1 MIKTIKIVFSVLA
14 FMLVSLTTNA
24 QFKKGDKI
32 LEGTISYAKATGA
45 DGLYSL
51 NPTLG
56 TFLTDR
62 FAVGI
67 SGEVGKTATQKI
79 SGLGL
84 YGRCYVFTLGNKCHV
99 FSQLSLSSSK
109 VKAGSTETKITNANV
124 GMGANYFVTKKLALA
139 AHLTSLVDYTDAGST
154 STFTVGLSEVSNP
167 LNAGS
172 FGILLKL

>member
-1 MIKTIKIVFSVLA
+1 MNKTLKIVFSALA
-14 FMLVSLTTNA
+14 FMLVSLTTHA
-24 QFKKGDKI
+24 QFKKSDKI
-32 LEGTISYAKATGA
+32 LEGTVSYAKATGA
-45 DGLYSL
+45 DGVYSL
-51 NPTLG
+51 KPSIG

-62 FAVGI
+62 FAVGL
-67 SGEVGKTATQKI
+67 SGQVGKTATQKV

-84 YGRCYVFTLGNKCHV
+84 FGRCYVFTLGNKCHV
-99 FSQLSLSSSK
+99 FSQLGLSSSK
-109 VKAGSTETKITNANV
+109 VKAGSSEIKTTNANL

-139 AHLTSLVDYTDAGST
+139 ANLTSLVDYTKTGST